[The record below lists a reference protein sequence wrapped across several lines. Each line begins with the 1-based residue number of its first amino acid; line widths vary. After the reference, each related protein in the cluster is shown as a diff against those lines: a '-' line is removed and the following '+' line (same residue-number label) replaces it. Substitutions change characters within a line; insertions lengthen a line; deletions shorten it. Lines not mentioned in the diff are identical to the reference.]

1 VHIER
6 HVESIVESCRQTVV
20 KYFDGAQSGQ
30 QPLPTLISPSSQCPD
45 SSLCDSCAPV
55 LIQRCPACFS
65 GNTFG
70 QPLSGGGDI
79 HVATDG
85 NFHHRHRRLAG
96 TCPPFYDPVY
106 FIPKAQVDEVGRWIE
121 RACKQPPKQR
131 HTTVPD
137 EAIDQCEVL
146 YEAADGNK
154 EKASMECFD
163 DTGIMVLICH
173 HNIPL
178 FFVNIDTPGEQQKYS
193 VALLEHLFSYLPS
206 TATVVA
212 LYDVGC
218 ILARSLDKV
227 SQVIPFILILISLS
241 TTFLMMILFLTS
253 VL

>member
-1 VHIER
+1 
-6 HVESIVESCRQTVV
+6 
-20 KYFDGAQSGQ
+20 
-30 QPLPTLISPSSQCPD
+30 
-45 SSLCDSCAPV
+45 
-55 LIQRCPACFS
+55 
-65 GNTFG
+65 
-70 QPLSGGGDI
+70 
-79 HVATDG
+79 
-85 NFHHRHRRLAG
+85 
-96 TCPPFYDPVY
+96 
-106 FIPKAQVDEVGRWIE
+106 
-121 RACKQPPKQR
+121 
-131 HTTVPD
+131 
-137 EAIDQCEVL
+137 
-146 YEAADGNK
+146 
-154 EKASMECFD
+154 MECFD